1 MRTAVVGAGIMGCSL
16 ARLCADRGDRVDLF
30 ERKATIGGLCADGLD
45 ADGDFVQF
53 FGPHIFHTRNP
64 EVIQFVLRFGR
75 WNASYRHRV
84 VSRIGDQVVPVPIN
98 KTTLA
103 ALDVDLET
111 AKTLVYE
118 DYSRKQW
125 GPHWDAMREAAL
137 ARVRIRKTAEDRYFP
152 LDDFQG
158 FPARGWTALLTEMV
172 QARNIELSV
181 NSSPALEDVAA
192 EYDLIYWTGRLDAAL
207 GFRFGDLPFRTID
220 FRWTRQYPVENLPDP
235 QQETLRR
242 THFGL
247 LLGLEKPG
255 KVLEEIPRECGR
267 DDTPTHPVI
276 SPASTYL
283 QQRYADALP
292 SNVVP
297 VGRFAEMQY
306 LDMDSSIERA
316 MAVAGQPCRAPARCQ

>member
-1 MRTAVVGAGIMGCSL
+1 MRIAVVGAGIMGCSL
-16 ARLCADRGDRVDLF
+16 ARLCADRGDQVVMF

-98 KTTLA
+98 TMTLA
-103 ALDVDLET
+103 ALDTDLET
-111 AKTLVYE
+111 ATAMLY
-118 DYSRKQW
+118 DGYSRKQW
-125 GPHWDAMREAAL
+125 GTHWESMRETAL
-137 ARVRIRKTAEDRYFP
+137 ARVRVRQTAEDRYFP

-158 FPARGWTALLTEMV
+158 FPVHGWTALLTEMIESP
-172 QARNIELSV
+172 NISLLME
-181 NSSPALEDVAA
+181 SSPAMEDVAG
-192 EYDLIYWTGRLDAAL
+192 EYDLVYWTGRLDPAL
-207 GFRFGDLPFRTID
+207 GFRYGELPFRTID

-235 QQETLRR
+235 QRETLRR

-247 LLGLEKPG
+247 LLGLGKPG
-255 KVLEEIPRECGR
+255 KVLEETPRECGR
-267 DDTPTHPVI
+267 DDIPTHPVI

-283 QQRYADALP
+283 LQRYADALP

-316 MAVAGQPCRAPARCQ
+316 MAVAVQPCRAPARCQ